1 MNAKPLIRILETH
14 NGLSSLI
21 AEDLEIEDENGKHSF
36 DGVWSSSLTDSTA
49 KGMPDIEAVDPSSR
63 ANSVDQ
69 IFNVTTKPMIY
80 DSDTG
85 GKNQNIFLTL

>member
-14 NGLSSLI
+14 NGLSSPI
-21 AEDLEIEDENGKHSF
+21 AEDLEIEDDKGKQSF

-49 KGMPDIEAVDPSSR
+49 KGMPDIEAVDPSR

-69 IFNVTTKPMIY
+69 IFQCY
-80 DSDTG
+80 Y
-85 GKNQNIFLTL
+85 